1 MDTFSLAIIDSVRRS
16 TIVAPHALISDV
28 FFRDAIFLAR
38 HLRDRLPS
46 TNSAPSFLAPHST
59 LHHPFS
65 FANPSFNWLVIRS
78 LNRFR
83 VDWIDFA
90 LIIHIILLH
99 YYFQFQFWF
108 SCSNRARLCTPI
120 IYVLFLFLFRNA
132 INRQASLVLLQ
143 FWSFLSLWTSIRVF
157 IQFFCFVADLI
168 QPCTSCLYWIHPGFS
183 SPLRFLVTGKR
194 SRVTIFHREPRYQ
207 LLNIPFS
214 L

>member
-46 TNSAPSFLAPHST
+46 APSFLAPHST

-78 LNRFR
+78 FR

-108 SCSNRARLCTPI
+108 SCSKRARLCTPI

-132 INRQASLVLLQ
+132 INRQASLVLLH
-143 FWSFLSLWTSIRVF
+143 FWSFLSELDSSFHPIFLLRCGSDSALYELSLLDSSR
-157 IQFFCFVADLI
+157 FFLA
-168 QPCTSCLYWIHPGFS
+168 
-183 SPLRFLVTGKR
+183 
-194 SRVTIFHREPRYQ
+194 VTIPRHG
-207 LLNIPFS
+207 
-214 L
+214 

>member
-16 TIVAPHALISDV
+16 TIVAPHALISNV

-46 TNSAPSFLAPHST
+46 TSSAPLFLAPHST

-65 FANPSFNWLVIRS
+65 FANPSFNWSIIRS

-108 SCSNRARLCTPI
+108 SCSKRARLCTPI

-143 FWSFLSLWTSIRVF
+143 FWSFLSELDSSFHPIFLLRCGSDSALYELSLLDSSR
-157 IQFFCFVADLI
+157 FFLA
-168 QPCTSCLYWIHPGFS
+168 
-183 SPLRFLVTGKR
+183 
-194 SRVTIFHREPRYQ
+194 VTIPRHG
-207 LLNIPFS
+207 
-214 L
+214 

>member
-46 TNSAPSFLAPHST
+46 ANSAPSFLAPHST

-65 FANPSFNWLVIRS
+65 FANPSFNWLVIHS

-143 FWSFLSLWTSIRVF
+143 FWSFLSLWTWLEFSSNFSASLRIWFSLVRAVSTGF
-157 IQFFCFVADLI
+157 IQVFPRRYD
-168 QPCTSCLYWIHPGFS
+168 S
-183 SPLRFLVTGKR
+183 S
-194 SRVTIFHREPRYQ
+194 SRVNVRASPYSIASHDINY
-207 LLNIPFS
+207 
-214 L
+214 